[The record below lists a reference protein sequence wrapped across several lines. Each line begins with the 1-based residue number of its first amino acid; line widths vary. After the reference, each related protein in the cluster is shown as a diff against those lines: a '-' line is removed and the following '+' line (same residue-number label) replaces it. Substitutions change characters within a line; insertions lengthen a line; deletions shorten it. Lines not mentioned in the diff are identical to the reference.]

1 MLPFGYYPFYYG
13 SDRFYFSDGLFYK
26 QYDKEYKV
34 VVPPVGAEVPTLPT
48 DSKEVV
54 INGQT
59 YYESKGVYYSSTQ
72 NAEGKQVYVVAG
84 KDGVLNTDGKTV
96 YVNPVAQIGDIVDQL
111 PEDSREILIKGDT
124 YYVSPD
130 GVYYEKLIDGNKI
143 TYKVIGLDNEPI
155 EIEK

>member
-1 MLPFGYYPFYYG
+1 MPFGYYPVYYG

-26 QYDKEYKV
+26 QYEKEYKV

-48 DSKEVV
+48 DAKEVV

-59 YYESKGVYYSSTQ
+59 YYESKGVYYSTAQ
-72 NAEGKQVYVVAG
+72 NADGKQVYVVAG

-96 YVNPVAQIGDIVDQL
+96 YVNPAAQIGDIVDQL
-111 PEDSREILIKGDT
+111 PEDSREILIKGAT

-130 GVYYEKLIDGNKI
+130 GVYYEKLIDGNKV
-143 TYKVIGLDNEPI
+143 TYKVIGLDNEPL
-155 EIEK
+155 EIEE